1 MTPSDTPIMPPDSPR
16 RIIGR
21 HFTQRQLQQL
31 TLSEV
36 YFIQC
41 TFTDISFAE
50 IAVRNIHLKVVILLT
65 CGWTVAEWKTAV
77 SVSVSSM
84 TFQRKAFP
92 YSIPH
97 V

>member
-36 YFIQC
+36 YLFNAPSRIFRLPRLRYAIFI
-41 TFTDISFAE
+41 
-50 IAVRNIHLKVVILLT
+50 LKVVILLT

>member
-21 HFTQRQLQQL
+21 HFTQ
-31 TLSEV
+31 
-36 YFIQC
+36 FIL
-41 TFTDISFAE
+41 FNAPSRIFRLPRLRDAIF
-50 IAVRNIHLKVVILLT
+50 ILKVVILLT

>member
-50 IAVRNIHLKVVILLT
+50 IAVRNIHFESCHFTHLRLDGGRV
-65 CGWTVAEWKTAV
+65 ETAV